1 VVDATSEGDT
11 DATAVPRKI
20 QSFLQGSLRSRPDV
34 DLNTYYVL
42 ALNEKRTSQ
51 SSIRCLVLARASSDA
66 RDAEESG

>member
-1 VVDATSEGDT
+1 MEGDT
-11 DATAVPRKI
+11 DATQCREKI

-42 ALNEKRTSQ
+42 ALNDEVEHLGHRSAAWFWLEQ
-51 SSIRCLVLARASSDA
+51 AFDA